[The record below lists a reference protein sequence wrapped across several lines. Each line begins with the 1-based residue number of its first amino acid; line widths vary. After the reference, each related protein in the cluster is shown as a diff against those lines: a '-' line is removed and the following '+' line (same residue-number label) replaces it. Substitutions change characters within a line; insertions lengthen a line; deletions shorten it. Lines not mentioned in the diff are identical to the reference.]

1 MWWPRRWRQ
10 SDHYD
15 WLSGYLHARGL
26 SMPARIMMSTIS
38 GSFTLSL
45 LALLLSTDGPQGG
58 IPVAM
63 TWVAACGGVLG
74 TLLWAW
80 RWPTHAQS
88 LLFGVVTNTS
98 IALACLAHPNPLAS
112 LIGCIAFA
120 TSGAYFAFFHSTRL
134 VLYNFVV
141 AAAVGFIM
149 AVELAMDDHVALA
162 AVDLWLVVQVNIA
175 LPVAIRALVN
185 ALSVDLLH
193 SDRDPLTGL
202 FNRRSFEHKTLGL
215 LVARDVAD
223 AYLTVM
229 LIDLDRFK
237 VLNDTHGH
245 LAGDRALVRVAQAI
259 RALSPNNAV
268 VARSGGE
275 EFLIAYVSGDGEPSL
290 HAQRMCDGIAAL
302 PSKVTASVGT
312 ACKPLDNND
321 DAGLQM
327 LIARLTA
334 DADAAMYVAK
344 RNGGNQVHHHAQDSV
359 S

>member
-1 MWWPRRWRQ
+1 MRWPQRWRQ

-15 WLSGYLHARGL
+15 WLSGYLHAREL
-26 SMPARIMMSTIS
+26 STPARIMMSTIAA
-38 GSFTLSL
+38 SFTLSL
-45 LALLLSTDGPQGG
+45 IALLISADGPRGAV
-58 IPVAM
+58 PVAM
-63 TWVAACGGVLG
+63 MWTAAAGGVLA
-74 TLLWAW
+74 TVLWAR
-80 RWPTHAQS
+80 RWPSHAQS
-88 LLFGVVTNTS
+88 LFFGVVTNTS
-98 IALACLAHPNPLAS
+98 IALACLSHGNPLAS

-134 VLYNFVV
+134 VLYNFAV
-141 AAAVGFIM
+141 AATVGLIM
-149 AVELAMDDHVALA
+149 AVKLALDGHLALA

-215 LVARDVAD
+215 LMAREGAD
-223 AYLTVM
+223 AYLTVVV
-229 LIDLDRFK
+229 IDLDRFK
-237 VLNDTHGH
+237 VLNDTLGH
-245 LAGDRALVRVAQAI
+245 TAGDRALVRVAQSL
-259 RALSPNNAV
+259 RALAPHTAV

-275 EFLIAYVSGDGEPSL
+275 EFLIAYVSGDREPGT

-312 ACKPLDNND
+312 ACAPVDNSD
-321 DAGLQM
+321 DASHQA

-344 RNGGNQVHHHAQDSV
+344 RKGGNRVHHHAQDSV
-359 S
+359 R